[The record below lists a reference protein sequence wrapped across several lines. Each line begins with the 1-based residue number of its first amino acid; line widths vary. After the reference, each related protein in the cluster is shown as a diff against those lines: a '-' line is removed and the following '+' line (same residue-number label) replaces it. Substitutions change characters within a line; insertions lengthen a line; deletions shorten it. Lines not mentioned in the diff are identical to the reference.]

1 MTRPIA
7 FVVAV
12 LGIAVL
18 GATLAAT
25 GARAEERPGPLRDV
39 AFAQRLG
46 VQVPLD
52 APFRDEAGRAV
63 TLRAY
68 AGKPILLVPAY
79 YTCPMLC
86 TLVLNGVV
94 SALRA
99 LPFDVGQ
106 EFRVVT
112 FSFDPHDGP
121 EAAAAKRD
129 TYLREYRRA
138 GAETGWHFLTGD
150 AAAIAALT
158 DAIGFRATYD
168 ETHREYA
175 HASGIV
181 LLTPEGRVA
190 RYFFGVEFAPR
201 DLRLAIVEASAEKIG
216 TVVDQLLLFCFHYDP
231 ATGRYSRLALGAVR
245 AGGVLTLAAL
255 VTAIAWWLR
264 RERLRGAPA

>member
-1 MTRPIA
+1 MRRILA
-7 FVVAV
+7 VAVVA
-12 LGIAVL
+12 
-18 GATLAAT
+18 TLLASA
-25 GARAEERPGPLRDV
+25 ARADERPAALRDV

-52 APFRDEAGRAV
+52 VPFRDETGAAV
-63 TLRAY
+63 TLRRY
-68 AGKPILLVPAY
+68 AGKPVLLVPAY

-99 LPFDVGQ
+99 LPFDAGS
-106 EFRVVT
+106 EFTVVT
-112 FSFDPHDGP
+112 FSFDPNDGP
-121 EAAAAKRD
+121 EAAAAKRA
-129 TYLREYRRA
+129 TYLGEYRRP
-138 GAETGWHFLTGD
+138 GAEGGWHFLTGD
-150 AAAIAALT
+150 AASIAALT
-158 DAIGFRATYD
+158 DAIGFHATYD
-168 ETHREYA
+168 EAHRQYA

-201 DLRLAIVEASAEKIG
+201 DLRLGIVEASAEKIG

-245 AGGVLTLAAL
+245 TGGALTLAAL
-255 VTAIAWWLR
+255 GISIGWWLR
-264 RERLRGAPA
+264 RERLRGAAA

>member
-1 MTRPIA
+1 
-7 FVVAV
+7 
-12 LGIAVL
+12 
-18 GATLAAT
+18 
-25 GARAEERPGPLRDV
+25 
-39 AFAQRLG
+39 
-46 VQVPLD
+46 
-52 APFRDEAGRAV
+52 
-63 TLRAY
+63 
-68 AGKPILLVPAY
+68 
-79 YTCPMLC
+79 MLC

-99 LPFDVGQ
+99 LPFDVGT
-106 EFRVVT
+106 EFQVIT
-112 FSFDPHDGP
+112 FSFDPRDGS

-129 TYLREYRRA
+129 TYLREYRRP
-138 GAETGWHFLTGD
+138 GAEAGWHFLTGD

-158 DAIGFRATYD
+158 DAIGFHATYD
-168 ETHREYA
+168 EARREYA

-201 DLRLAIVEASAEKIG
+201 DLRLAIVEASAERIG

-245 AGGVLTLAAL
+245 AGGAMTLVAL
-255 VTAIAWWLR
+255 ATAIAWWLR